1 MMATSGSTN
10 WSLDRS
16 GVITSA
22 LRKLGVLPSGG
33 TATSTQLSDGATALN
48 ALVKAFHADGMPL
61 WAIASYSFDT
71 VTDTAT
77 YTIGPSKTLNTVAWP
92 QKILQ
97 AHRTTAGENK
107 IELLVENRYDFK
119 NLPVADSGLPVK
131 LYYQAYSTY
140 GEITLWPAPE
150 DATHEI
156 IIQYQRPF
164 EDMDNATDDFDFP
177 SYWTQALIY
186 NLAWSLAPEYGTP
199 PNDRG
204 ILQKEAMFWKNEA
217 LSYGSEEGSI
227 YFSPNIR
234 R

>member
-1 MMATSGSTN
+1 MATSGSTN
-10 WSLDRS
+10 WSINRDAL
-16 GVITSA
+16 ITSA
-22 LRKLGVLPSGG
+22 LRKLMVLPSGG
-33 TATSTQLSDGATALN
+33 TASAAQLSDGATALN

-92 QKILQ
+92 QKIIQ

-107 IELLVENRYDFK
+107 IPLRVENRYDFK
-119 NLPVADSGLPVK
+119 DLPVAGSGLPII
-131 LYYQAYSTY
+131 LYYQPYSLY

-164 EDMDNATDDFDFP
+164 EDMDASTDDFDFP
-177 SYWTQALIY
+177 SYWMQALIY
-186 NLAWSLAPEYGTP
+186 NLAWTLAPEYGIP
-199 PNDRG
+199 PTDRG
-204 ILQKEAMFWKNEA
+204 LLQKEAMFWKGEA
-217 LSYGSEEGSI
+217 LSYGTEEGSM
-227 YFSPNIR
+227 YMSPNTR
-234 R
+234 GR